1 MHRRDFIKIASP
13 IFVLLANGKI
23 VSANE
28 RWVNEVTKR
37 KVKLRFVVA
46 SDGHYGQPDTDYAN
60 YFSALVNRINEEHNK
75 NPFAF
80 GVINGDIIHDD
91 KKHYPAAKAALDK
104 LAMKY
109 YVSQGNHDH
118 VNAAEWESIW
128 KMPVNLDFSIKKNS
142 FLIGTTSNEQ
152 GTYLCPDLNWFEQK
166 LDEHKKQENLFIFI
180 HINPG
185 KQTKFAVDC
194 PPFFELL
201 SKHKNVRAVFNGHD
215 HDEQGIKTKNDIPF
229 IFDAHF
235 GGNWGTDYR
244 GFRVVELLKDNSIVT
259 YIMNPTVKINE
270 EIIANK
276 SLSVVS

>member
-1 MHRRDFIKIASP
+1 MQRRDFIKIASP

-28 RWVNEVTKR
+28 RWINEVAKP

-46 SDGHYGQPDTDYAN
+46 SDGHYGQPGTDYEN
-60 YFSALVNRINEEHNK
+60 YFSALVNRINEEHSR

-91 KKHYPAAKAALDK
+91 KKHYPGAKAALDK

-109 YVSQGNHDH
+109 YVSQGNHDL

-128 KMPVNLDFSIKKNS
+128 KMPVNLDFKIKKNS
-142 FLIGTTSNEQ
+142 FLVGTTSNEK

-166 LDEHKKQENLFIFI
+166 LEEHKKQDNLFIFI

-185 KQTKFAVDC
+185 KLSKFAVDC

-201 SKHKNVRAVFNGHD
+201 GKHKNVRAVFNGHD
-215 HDEQGIKTKNDIPF
+215 HDAQGIVKKNDIPF
-229 IFDAHF
+229 MFDAHF
-235 GGNWGTDYR
+235 GGNWGTEYR

-270 EIIANK
+270 EIISK

>member
-1 MHRRDFIKIASP
+1 MQRRDFIKIASP

-28 RWVNEVTKR
+28 RWINEVAKP

-46 SDGHYGQPDTDYAN
+46 SDGHYGQPGTDYEN
-60 YFSALVNRINEEHNK
+60 YFSALVNRINEEHSK
-75 NPFAF
+75 NSFAF

-91 KKHYPAAKAALDK
+91 KKHYPGAKAALDK

-109 YVSQGNHDH
+109 YVSQGNHDL

-128 KMPVNLDFSIKKNS
+128 KMPVNLDFKIKKNS
-142 FLIGTTSNEQ
+142 FLVGTTSNEK

-166 LDEHKKQENLFIFI
+166 LEEHKKQDNLFIFI

-185 KQTKFAVDC
+185 KLSKFAVDC

-201 SKHKNVRAVFNGHD
+201 GKHKNVRAVFNGHD
-215 HDEQGIKTKNDIPF
+215 HDAQGIVKKNDIPF
-229 IFDAHF
+229 MFDAHF
-235 GGNWGTDYR
+235 GGNWGTEYR

-270 EIIANK
+270 EIISK